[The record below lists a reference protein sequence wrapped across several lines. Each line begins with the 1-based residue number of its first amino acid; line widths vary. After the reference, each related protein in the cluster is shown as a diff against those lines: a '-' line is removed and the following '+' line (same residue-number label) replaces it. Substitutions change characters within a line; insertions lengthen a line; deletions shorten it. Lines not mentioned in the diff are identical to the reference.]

1 MNSAIKKSIL
11 LVIVSLSIFF
21 HLFAQPAEQPV
32 KLLIAP
38 NHQTW
43 QCKVGD
49 LSNFKIIVMINGVAI
64 KNAKIFYQIGPE
76 RMKPFISDSIRTS
89 DTGFMTPSYTMKE
102 PGFLRCIVTTTWQN
116 KQYKNLVTIGY
127 DIEKIIP
134 TVTKPN
140 DFDAFWQKAKED
152 LSKIPTDA
160 RLTLL
165 QDKSTSLTNVYHV
178 SMQNYGSSKLYGI
191 LCVPKKSG
199 KYPAIL
205 QVPGAGIRPYF
216 PDLEMADKGFIVFTI
231 GIHGIPVNMD
241 QAVYNDLNNG
251 ALKGYFFF
259 NASNRDNFYYKRVY
273 MGCIRAND
281 FITSLPEF
289 DGKNLAVSGN
299 SQGGALSIITAAID
313 DRVKYLA
320 SVHPALSDMTGYFHG
335 RAGGW
340 PHIFAP
346 NNLWGSNDTFVKETM
361 PYYDVVNF
369 AKKVKIPGYYTW
381 GFNDE
386 TCPPTSMYAAYNV
399 IQAQKET
406 ALYLDSGHWMYPE
419 QKQAFNNWLIKML
432 NK

>member
-1 MNSAIKKSIL
+1 
-11 LVIVSLSIFF
+11 
-21 HLFAQPAEQPV
+21 
-32 KLLIAP
+32 
-38 NHQTW
+38 
-43 QCKVGD
+43 
-49 LSNFKIIVMINGVAI
+49 
-64 KNAKIFYQIGPE
+64 
-76 RMKPFISDSIRTS
+76 
-89 DTGFMTPSYTMKE
+89 
-102 PGFLRCIVTTTWQN
+102 
-116 KQYKNLVTIGY
+116 
-127 DIEKIIP
+127 
-134 TVTKPN
+134 
-140 DFDAFWQKAKED
+140 
-152 LSKIPTDA
+152 
-160 RLTLL
+160 
-165 QDKSTSLTNVYHV
+165 
-178 SMQNYGSSKLYGI
+178 
-191 LCVPKKSG
+191 
-199 KYPAIL
+199 
-205 QVPGAGIRPYF
+205 
-216 PDLEMADKGFIVFTI
+216 MADKGFIVFTI

-320 SVHPALSDMTGYFHG
+320 SVHTALSDMTGYFHG